1 MRKLMIVTALL
12 LFAGIAFGQT
22 NTSDQVNI
30 QAEITVINELMDI
43 MDAEFENGDATT
55 FLSSLADDALICGT
69 DPSEF
74 WNKEQYLGMQDTE
87 SNNNAPEFK
96 YIDDR
101 VVKVAPDGNSAIVV
115 NQFMM
120 IGWSPKIPLRND
132 FHFIKTNAGWKVF
145 FVNIAFIPKNEHI
158 GMINKAIE

>member
-1 MRKLMIVTALL
+1 MKKFVVLTVLL

-22 NTSDQVNI
+22 NTSEQANI
-30 QAEITVINELMDI
+30 QAELAMINDLMDK

-55 FLSSLADDALICGT
+55 FLSSLIDDALVCGT

-74 WNKEQYLGMQDTE
+74 WNKEQYLGMQDPE
-87 SNNNAPEFK
+87 SNTNAPDFK

-101 VVKVAPDGNSAIVV
+101 VVKVAPDGNSAVVV
-115 NQFMM
+115 NQFM

-132 FHFIKTNAGWKVF
+132 FHLIKTNAGWKVF

-158 GMINKAIE
+158 GIINEAIE

>member
-1 MRKLMIVTALL
+1 MKKLMIIAALL

-22 NTSDQVNI
+22 NKSDQVDI
-30 QAEITVINELMDI
+30 QAELTMINDLMDK
-43 MDAEFENGDATT
+43 MDAEFEKGDATT
-55 FLSSLADDALICGT
+55 FLSALADDALVCGT

-74 WNKEQYLGMQDTE
+74 WNKEQYLGMQDTGP
-87 SNNNAPEFK
+87 NDNVPDFK

-120 IGWSPKIPLRND
+120 GWSPNIPLRND
-132 FHFIKTNAGWKVF
+132 FHLIKTDEGWKVF

-158 GMINKAIE
+158 GMINKAVE

>member
-1 MRKLMIVTALL
+1 MIIAALL

-22 NTSDQVNI
+22 NKSDQVDI
-30 QAEITVINELMDI
+30 QAELTMINDLMDK
-43 MDAEFENGDATT
+43 MDAEFEKGDATT
-55 FLSSLADDALICGT
+55 FLSSLAEDALVCGT

-74 WNKEQYLGMQDTE
+74 WSKEQYLGMQDTG
-87 SNNNAPEFK
+87 SNDNAPNFK

-120 IGWSPKIPLRND
+120 GWSPNIPLRND
-132 FHFIKTNAGWKVF
+132 FHLIKTDEGWKVF

-158 GMINKAIE
+158 GMINKAVE